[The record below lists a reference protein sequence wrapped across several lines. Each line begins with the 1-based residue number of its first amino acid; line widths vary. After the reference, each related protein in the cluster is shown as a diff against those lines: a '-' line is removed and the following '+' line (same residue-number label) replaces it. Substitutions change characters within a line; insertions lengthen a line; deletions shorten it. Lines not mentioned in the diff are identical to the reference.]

1 MFLEAKF
8 APLFISLAKP
18 RALHFYTAQLKF
30 DTSNLDTY
38 CHYWCHN
45 CLTIVSQ
52 LSPKY
57 YVIHFGKCQPPRA
70 YINNLCGRCKE
81 S

>member
-1 MFLEAKF
+1 MFLEAKL

-52 LSPKY
+52 
-57 YVIHFGKCQPPRA
+57 V
-70 YINNLCGRCKE
+70 LCYPFWQVSATTRLHK
-81 S
+81 